1 MILLGQSVAPLDLKA
16 IGLVI
21 ILCGIFPQFTF
32 SQNSR
37 QDILEVDSIIQQAKG
52 GLSDFKYDYAI
63 ALAKDALNKSNNLSY
78 QNGIINSL
86 LIVADGYKAKSDF
99 PTGLNCYLQALSE
112 IEKQENK
119 QDLLTVNDRLGQL
132 FFDWG
137 IPEKALTY
145 FNNALELNQRPFG
158 VAQIDL
164 LNRLAET
171 HLRLGEYTAALTYY
185 QQVLSIGKGNGNTTS
200 ALATLKQMALIYN
213 QQKDFENAIKYNFEI
228 LDLNRQLKDTVN
240 AAVSLNAIGSLYKDL
255 NDLNKSL
262 DYYKQALVINQQLN
276 RKGNHDNNI
285 VSNMINIGVIYQ
297 SLGDYRNSMRSFN
310 EALKLKE
317 KRGTPV
323 EIAVMHNYL
332 ASINYNLGKNKE
344 ALEQTQKAIDLLQ
357 GSDNK
362 RMLATN
368 YKRMSDIY
376 QKTGDYKSA
385 LERYEQYSLIK
396 DSLLYREQ
404 LAQEREKYK
413 EYVVS
418 STEKESKLS
427 IIDQEMNALE
437 LRNEKVRAENEK
449 NEIELLLREKELQNI
464 SLKNDQLLQER
475 SLQRLQLQ
483 QEQLETK
490 RKSQE
495 ILLLEQKRD
504 LQTIELQKNALLEQE
519 RNQEIEL
526 QKSKLE
532 LQQSKLER
540 GATRQKYLTGAAV
553 LFLIIL
559 LLILLMY
566 FIKRQD
572 NKKLENQFLEINRQ
586 KEHIEDINKS
596 LVQLNEEKNDL
607 INIVAHDL
615 KSPLNQIIGILDIV
629 KLTAKNQDTEQ
640 QDYIAKIDQSAN
652 RLKNMVTKIL
662 DVNAIESKTLNIDLE
677 DINLAELL
685 RESVGQFKILAANKS
700 IKINEEIDEGL
711 PIMKLDRTL
720 TAEVIQNLLSNAI
733 KYSPI
738 GAEVTVKLS
747 IINKNV
753 RMEFIDHGQ
762 GIDKEDMK
770 KLFDKYHKLK
780 ARPTAGEDSTGLGL
794 SIVKKYVEVLNG
806 KVWCESEAGKGAN
819 FIVEFQS

>member
-1 MILLGQSVAPLDLKA
+1 MILFGQSVVRLYLRVT
-16 IGLVI
+16 GLVI
-21 ILCGIFPQFTF
+21 ILCGIFPHLTI
-32 SQNSR
+32 SQNIR
-37 QDILEVDSIIQQAKG
+37 QDTLEIDSTIEQAKD
-52 GLSDFKYDYAI
+52 GLSNYNYDSAI
-63 ALAKDALNKSNNLSY
+63 TLAKEALNKSNNLSY

-86 LIVADGYKAKSDF
+86 LIVADGFKAKSDYSMS
-99 PTGLNCYLQALSE
+99 LNYYLQALSE
-112 IEKQENK
+112 IEKQKNQ
-119 QDLLTVNDRLGQL
+119 QDLLTVNERLGQL

-137 IPEKALTY
+137 IPERALIY
-145 FNNALELNQRPFG
+145 FDNALELSGKPFG
-158 VAQIDL
+158 ISQIDL
-164 LNRLAET
+164 LNKIAEI
-171 HLRLGEYTAALTYY
+171 HIRLGEYTTALTRY
-185 QQVLSIGKGNGNTTS
+185 QQALAIGRENDNTDLTLS
-200 ALATLKQMALIYN
+200 ALKQIALIYN

-228 LDLNRQLKDTVN
+228 LDLNRQVKDTVN
-240 AAVSLNAIGSLYKDL
+240 IAVSLNSIGSLYKDL

-276 RKGNHDNNI
+276 HKGNHDNNI
-285 VSNMINIGVIYQ
+285 VSNLINIGVIYQ
-297 SLGDYRNSMRSFN
+297 SLGDYRNSMKSFN

-317 KRGTPV
+317 KRGSPV

-344 ALEQTQKAIDLLQ
+344 ALEQTQKAINLLQ
-357 GSDNK
+357 GSNNK

-376 QKTGDYKSA
+376 QKTSDYKSA
-385 LERYEQYSLIK
+385 LESYEQYSLIK

-418 STEKESKLS
+418 STEKESKLN

-437 LRNEKVRAENEK
+437 LRNEKVRTENER
-449 NEIELLLREKELQNI
+449 NEIQLLLREKELQNV
-464 SLKNDQLLQER
+464 SLKNDQLIQER
-475 SLQRLQLQ
+475 SLQRLLLQ
-483 QEQLETK
+483 QEQMETK

-519 RNQEIEL
+519 RKQEIEL

-532 LQQSKLER
+532 LQQSKLEK
-540 GATRQKYLTGAAV
+540 GVIRQKYLAGAAV

-572 NKKLENQFLEINRQ
+572 NEKLKNQFLEINQQ

-596 LVQLNEEKNDL
+596 LVELNEEKNDL
-607 INIVAHDL
+607 ISIVAHDL

-629 KLTAKNQDTEQ
+629 KLTAENQDAEQ
-640 QDYIAKIDQSAN
+640 QEYIAKIDQSAN

-662 DVNAIESKTLNIDLE
+662 DVSAIESKKLNIDLE
-677 DINLAELL
+677 DVNLPELM
-685 RESVGQFKILAANKS
+685 REIVGQFKVLAANKDIS
-700 IKINEEIDEGL
+700 INEDIADML
-711 PIMKLDRTL
+711 PVLKLDRTL
-720 TAEVIQNLLSNAI
+720 TSEVIQNLLSNAI

-738 GAEVTVKLS
+738 GAEVTVKLRS
-747 IINKNV
+747 INNHV
-753 RMEFIDHGQ
+753 RIEFIDHGQ
-762 GIDKEDMK
+762 GIDQEDMK
-770 KLFDKYHKLK
+770 NLFGKYHKLK

-794 SIVKKYVEVLNG
+794 SIVKKYVEELNG

-819 FIVEFQS
+819 FIVEFKS